1 MQCPNAI
8 VFQRASEIANLEA
21 IGADLDAIFYE
32 SSLTKTFPNDAVR
45 AAFRER
51 WLGRYLDAAPRLFHL
66 ALASDADG
74 AERVLGYL
82 AGALDDPAR
91 SERYRDIGYFPR
103 LSDWTAR
110 FPAHLHINVASDA
123 RSLGIGGGAV
133 GGVRRGVGIGGA
145 LIERFVGDVVTAGLP
160 GVHVVTGAAS
170 RNVGFYR
177 RNRFTT
183 THEFDWQGVPLV
195 FLGRLT

>member
-123 RSLGIGGGAV
+123 RSLGIGG
-133 GGVRRGVGIGGA
+133 A